1 MLIPLK
7 GKKAAAK
14 GGNNNCKNPAET
26 FAQSCMSKCY
36 IIKSN

>member
-14 GGNNNCKNPAET
+14 GEITTVKTQLKHSHSPVCPNV
-26 FAQSCMSKCY
+26 
-36 IIKSN
+36 I